1 MTFFCVWVC
10 VHAYE
15 HVYDHVYAWSCMFYM
30 DVHVYVHVFYRNN
43 LHIVL
48 CMSPVGNAFRT
59 RCRMFPSLVN
69 CCTIDWFVEWPREAL
84 LGVSKSFFE
93 SIDLGSDEIKVSAF
107 LSNFWDLKEKANWF
121 WMIDDSRSFH
131 SKFWLAKQLFT
142 ITSTTQLQGGTSRL
156 SCFVFEQCHQACLV
170 QASHKF
176 GYWNDI
182 MDLGIMPYNFKPE
195 SGEEEL
201 LWECLPFL
209 SNGAF

>member
-1 MTFFCVWVC
+1 MCEC

-15 HVYDHVYAWSCMFYM
+15 HVYDHVYAWSCMFYV

-93 SIDLGSDEIKVSAF
+93 SIDLGSDEIKVGAF

-121 WMIDDSRSFH
+121 WMIALSIISLQI
-131 SKFWLAKQLFT
+131 LACKT
-142 ITSTTQLQGGTSRL
+142 
-156 SCFVFEQCHQACLV
+156 VV
-170 QASHKF
+170 
-176 GYWNDI
+176 
-182 MDLGIMPYNFKPE
+182 YNHIYNTAPGWYK
-195 SGEEEL
+195 
-201 LWECLPFL
+201 
-209 SNGAF
+209 